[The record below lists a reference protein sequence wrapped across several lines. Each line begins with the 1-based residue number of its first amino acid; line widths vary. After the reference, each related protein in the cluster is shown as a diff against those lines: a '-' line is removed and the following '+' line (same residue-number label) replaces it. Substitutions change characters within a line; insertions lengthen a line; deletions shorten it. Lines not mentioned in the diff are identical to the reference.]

1 MEVIARMD
9 QRVGL
14 CREEEMRESGTAS
27 RVVDET
33 LFDGGG
39 GIIDVVFGNDT
50 FEWRP
55 INELE

>member
-27 RVVDET
+27 RVVDDS

-39 GIIDVVFGNDT
+39 GIKDVLFGTAT

-55 INELE
+55 INALE